1 MNRST
6 NGLSLLLPLLLASCG
21 AADPDPAD
29 PADSTEDTIAL
40 YENHPGAGP
49 YSEALRN
56 KLLDALAAKGEA
68 YEPRTHHLTSDGR
81 PHYTNRLIL
90 EDSPYLIQHAH
101 NPVDWYPWG
110 NAAFERAKAEDKP
123 IFLSIGYS
131 TCHWCHVMERES
143 FEDVEIA
150 RLMNQ
155 HFICI
160 KIDRERRPDVDE
172 FYMTAV
178 HVLGQRGGWP
188 MSSFLTPD
196 GEPFFG
202 GTYFPPSRFTDL
214 LQRVSNAWGSQRDQL
229 VQQARQVTDRV
240 RQATASHFII

>member
-1 MNRST
+1 MRASRCYHARVTDIRSRAIGVAVFMPT
-6 NGLSLLLPLLLASCG
+6 RNLSASGLCLLLPLLLASCG
-21 AADPDPAD
+21 ASGAE
-29 PADSTEDTIAL
+29 DSTENSTVL
-40 YENHPGAGP
+40 YKDHPGAAAYP
-49 YSEALRN
+49 QALRDQ
-56 KLLDALAAKGEA
+56 LLDALAAKGEG
-68 YEPRTHHLTSDGR
+68 YEPRTHHLASDGR

-110 NAAFERAKAEDKP
+110 PEAFERAKAENKP

-155 HFICI
+155 YFVCI

-178 HVLGQRGGWP
+178 QMLAGRGGWP
-188 MSSFLTPD
+188 MSSCLAP
-196 GEPFFG
+196 G
-202 GTYFPPSRFTDL
+202 G
-214 LQRVSNAWGSQRDQL
+214 
-229 VQQARQVTDRV
+229 
-240 RQATASHFII
+240 